1 METLDQRLREIKA
14 DLHRHPEL
22 SFHEDRTTGK
32 IRDYLEDLD
41 IEIVDL
47 GLPTGVIGLLRGAE
61 DGPTVGLRADID
73 AIAQQEPEHEGAVSE
88 NDGVMHACGHDFHTT
103 GLLGAAK
110 LLSEQRDRV
119 HGNVV
124 FVFQPAEEITQGAG
138 RLIEHGLI
146 EKTGIE
152 MIFGVHNRPEIE
164 AGEIAVVEGPLMA
177 GKTHF
182 KIHLHGK
189 SGHGGS
195 PHKCADVIVCA
206 AQMISTIQ
214 TIVSRSIDPLDSLVC
229 SVLSIH
235 AGTEENFVS
244 DELTMTGSIR
254 YLRKASMEKACERL
268 RDIAELTAKA
278 CLCQAEVTFIPDVP
292 VTDNSQAMTKIAR
305 KAAEKVVGE
314 KKIVRPKPDM
324 GSEDFAVYGE
334 SIPNFFYWVGSGYPG
349 QDNPCWHNEH
359 FRTDDDA
366 LMVCAKLYAQSALEA
381 IDALSSGSFS
391 KDEDRL

>member
-1 METLDQRLREIKA
+1 MDPLDQRLREIKA

-22 SFHEDRTTGK
+22 SFHEERTTKK
-32 IRDYLEDLD
+32 IREYLEDLD
-41 IEIVDL
+41 IDIVDL
-47 GLPTGVIGLLRGAE
+47 GLPTGVIGLLRGAGE
-61 DGPTVGLRADID
+61 GPTVGLRADID
-73 AIAQQEPEHEGAVSE
+73 AIAQQEAPHEGPMSE

-103 GLLGAAK
+103 GLLGAVK
-110 LLSEQRDRV
+110 LLADQRDRID
-119 HGNVV
+119 GNIV

-138 RLIEHGLI
+138 RLVEHGLI
-146 EKTGIE
+146 EKTGME
-152 MIFGVHNRPEIE
+152 MIFGVHNRPEID

-182 KIHLHGK
+182 KIRLHGK

-206 AQMISTIQ
+206 AQIVSTVQ

-235 AGTEENFVS
+235 AGTEENFVP

-254 YLRKASMEKACERL
+254 YLRKTSMEKACERL
-268 RDIAELTAKA
+268 KDIAELTAKA

-292 VTDNSQAMTKIAR
+292 VTDNSAGMTKIAQQ
-305 KAAEKVVGE
+305 AAEKVVGAE
-314 KKIVRPKPDM
+314 KIVRPKPDM

-334 SIPNFFYWVGSGYPG
+334 SIPNFFYWVGSGVPG
-349 QDNPCWHNEH
+349 EANPCWHNEH

-366 LMVCAKLYAQSALEA
+366 LIVCSKLYAQSALEA
-381 IDALSSGSFS
+381 LDAIRNGSFS
-391 KDEDRL
+391 QA